1 MIKFDSYSHA
11 ALLHIARKNK
21 IAAERLL
28 YFIAVSVSIGFSPGI
43 LKHAVEL

>member
-1 MIKFDSYSHA
+1 MIKFNVYSHV

-21 IAAERLL
+21 IPAERLL